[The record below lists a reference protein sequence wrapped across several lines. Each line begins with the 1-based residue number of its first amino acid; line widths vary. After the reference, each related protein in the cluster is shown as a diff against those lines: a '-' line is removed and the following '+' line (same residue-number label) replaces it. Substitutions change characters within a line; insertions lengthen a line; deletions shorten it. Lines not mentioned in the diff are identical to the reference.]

1 MQVLGVVGNPHYE
14 AGLSYLDQGQLEMAI
29 IELGKVASGAA
40 GATRGQMKLARFH
53 LGQAHQ
59 QLADRHIQRHQW
71 TAAEEHLREALQI
84 NPHYPDL
91 HYQLA
96 RVLCST
102 DRLPEALKAV
112 RQALALNAR
121 YARAIA
127 LEALILY
134 RQGDRQTALDR
145 ARESVELE
153 PALDSNALRDAQD
166 RNAAGDYEGAA
177 ASLAA
182 MAETSV
188 DELADLLRSAREK
201 LKAGAIAEA
210 ESFAREAVRLSPDYP
225 DVRNVM
231 GQVHLAKGE
240 HLHAVNEFKTALQKN
255 PVFLAA
261 VINLGRACRAMG
273 NEDAAREAFRKALV
287 IDPDNEEVRELLS
300 Q

>member
-1 MQVLGVVGNPHYE
+1 MQILGVASNPHYE
-14 AGLSYLDQGQLEMAI
+14 AGLSYLDQGQLEMAV

-40 GATRGQMKLARFH
+40 GATRGQVKLARFH

-59 QLADRHIQRHQW
+59 QLAERHIQRNQW
-71 TAAEEHLREALQI
+71 TAAEEHFREALQI

-102 DRLPEALKAV
+102 DRLTEALKEV
-112 RQALALNAR
+112 RQALGLNAR

-134 RQGDRQTALDR
+134 RQGDRDRALER
-145 ARESVELE
+145 ARESVSLE
-153 PALDSNALRDAQD
+153 PGLDPEALRLAEE
-166 RNAAGDYEGAA
+166 RHAAGDPDGAA

-201 LKAGAIAEA
+201 LKAGVIAEA
-210 ESFAREAVRLSPDYP
+210 EVFAREAVRLNPDYP

-240 HLHAVNEFKTALQKN
+240 YLQAVNEFKTALQRN

-273 NEDAAREAFRKALV
+273 NEDAARDAFRKALV
-287 IDPDNEEVRELLS
+287 IDPDNEEVRTLLS